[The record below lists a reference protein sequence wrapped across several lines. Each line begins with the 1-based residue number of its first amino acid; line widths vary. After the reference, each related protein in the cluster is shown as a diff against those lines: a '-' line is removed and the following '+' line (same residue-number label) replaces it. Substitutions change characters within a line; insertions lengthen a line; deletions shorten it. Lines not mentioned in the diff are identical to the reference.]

1 MIEKLQTIAINI
13 VSIGCVVLVWYGVV
27 AAHLVPVAFIPSPV
41 AVYHSL
47 LTGFTTG
54 TLLHGTL
61 STVTSMLIGWLAC
74 SVLGIVLG
82 SIIGIWPLARLSLG
96 PVLEIF
102 RPMPPAAIIPLAI
115 AILGLSPQMS
125 LSVVIFGSI
134 WPALLATVHGF
145 SSIEPRLREVGRALD
160 MSPLS
165 FIWKIAL
172 PNAAPDIIA
181 GMRLS
186 MVVSLVLV
194 VITDMITGRAGL
206 GSLVVLASRTFD
218 MAGLFGGLVLLSL
231 VGFVSN
237 AAIQAVERRL
247 LIYKGTR

>member
-1 MIEKLQTIAINI
+1 MSRKFENILIN
-13 VSIGCVVLVWYGVV
+13 VLSIGCLILIWYAVV
-27 AAHLVPVAFIPSPV
+27 AAHLVPVAFVPSPV
-41 AVYHSL
+41 AAYDSL
-47 LTGFTTG
+47 ASGFMTG
-54 TLLHGTL
+54 TLFAETL
-61 STVTSMLIGWLAC
+61 NTVFAMLVGWLAC
-74 SVLGIVLG
+74 SVLGVILG
-82 SIIGIWPLARLSLG
+82 SIIGIWPLARQSIG

-102 RPMPPAAIIPLAI
+102 RPMPPAAVIPLAI
-115 AILGLSPQMS
+115 AILGLTQGMS
-125 LSVVIFGSI
+125 LSVVIFGAI

-160 MSPLS
+160 MSMLS

-172 PNAAPDIIA
+172 PNATPDIIA

-194 VITDMITGRAGL
+194 VITDMITGRNGL

-218 MAGLFGGLVLLSL
+218 MAGLFGGLILLSL

-237 AAIQAVERRL
+237 AAIQAVERRVL
-247 LIYKGTR
+247 RYKGLV